1 VAAMTSDERKPRRS
15 RSLTADEHALW
26 SHVTRSIAPLR
37 RARPQR
43 EAEPVAEEVED
54 VKETVFDAPLHS
66 IPGINKPRITPH

>member
-1 VAAMTSDERKPRRS
+1 MVAWFRRE
-15 RSLTADEHALW
+15 TP
-26 SHVTRSIAPLR
+26 VAP
-37 RARPQR
+37 AIPS